1 MSAPIGVGDLQI
13 VADGISR
20 PEDVL
25 VHPDGRVFASDASAA
40 VSEIRPDGTHRPIGR
55 AGGEPN
61 GIAVLP
67 DGQIALANFASGMVQ
82 RLDLATG
89 AVDVLADQVEGRPL
103 TCANYPVVDADGS
116 ILVSCSSEL
125 DAAMAMATGARD
137 GSIVRID
144 PDGKTRVVCDG
155 LAFPNCMTFDA
166 RREHLYVVLST
177 ASVVVRLAVLAGGEL
192 GPPEPYGP
200 PLGDRGDDEYGPEL
214 VAAFAQP
221 DVLARWGMA
230 DGCGFD
236 ADGNLWVTLLGANR
250 IVAITPA
257 LDVVTVVEDPGGEVL
272 QSPTSVAWA
281 GDDGRDLYI
290 GSLFG
295 AHVVKARS
303 TVAGMVPLAS

>member
-1 MSAPIGVGDLQI
+1 MPAPIGVGDLQI

-61 GIAVLP
+61 GIALLP
-67 DGQIALANFASGMVQ
+67 DGGIALANFASGVLQ

-89 AVDVLADQVEGRPL
+89 AVDVLADRAHGRPL
-103 TCANYPVVDADGS
+103 TCANYPVVDVDGS
-116 ILVSCSSEL
+116 ILVSCSSHLE
-125 DAAMAMATGARD
+125 AAVAMATGARD
-137 GSIVRID
+137 GSIIRLA
-144 PDGKTRVVCDG
+144 PDGTTRVVCDG
-155 LAFPNCMTFDA
+155 LTFPNCMTFDA
-166 RREHLYVVLST
+166 AREHLYVVLST
-177 ASVVVRLAVLAGGEL
+177 TSTVVRLRVLAAGEL
-192 GPPEPYGP
+192 GAPEPYGP
-200 PLGDRGDDEYGPEL
+200 SLGERGDDEYGPEL
-214 VAAFAQP
+214 VAAFGQP

-257 LDVVTVVEDPGGEVL
+257 LDVVTVVEDPEGAVL
-272 QSPTSVAWA
+272 QSPTSVAWG
-281 GDDGRDLYI
+281 GDDRRDLYI

-295 AHVVKARS
+295 THVVKTRS
-303 TVAGMVPLAS
+303 TVAGMVPIAS

>member
-1 MSAPIGVGDLQI
+1 MAGSIGVGELEI

-40 VSEIRPDGTHRPIGR
+40 VSELRPDGTHQPIGH

-61 GIAVLP
+61 GIALLP
-67 DGQIALANFASGMVQ
+67 DGQLAIANFAAGTLQ
-82 RLDLATG
+82 RLDLGTG
-89 AVDVLADQVEGRPL
+89 AVAVLADRVDGRPL

-116 ILVSCSSEL
+116 IFVSCSSDL
-125 DAAMAMATGARD
+125 DPAIAMATGARD
-137 GSIVRID
+137 GSIVRVGV
-144 PDGKTRVVCDG
+144 DGTTRVVCDG
-155 LAFPNCMTFDA
+155 LPFPNCMTFDA
-166 RREHLYVVLST
+166 DREHLYVVLST
-177 ASVVVRLAVLAGGEL
+177 TSVVVRLRVLPDGEL
-192 GPPEPYGP
+192 GAPEPYGP
-200 PLGDRGDDEYGPEL
+200 PLGTRGDDEYGPEL
-214 VAAFAQP
+214 VAAFGQP

-257 LDVVTVVEDPGGEVL
+257 LDVVTVVDDPDGEVL
-272 QSPTSVAWA
+272 QSPTSVAWGGA
-281 GDDGRDLYI
+281 DGRDVYI

-295 AHVVKARS
+295 THVVKGRS

>member
-1 MSAPIGVGDLQI
+1 MATAPGAADLSA
-13 VADGISR
+13 VATGISR

-40 VSEIRPDGTHRPIGR
+40 VSEILPDGTHRRVGD

-61 GIAVLP
+61 GLAVLP
-67 DGQIALANFASGMVQ
+67 DGNIVIANFGSGVVQ

-89 AVDVLADQVEGRPL
+89 AVDVVADHVDGRPL
-103 TCANYPVVDADGS
+103 TCANYPVVDVDGS
-116 ILVSCSSEL
+116 ILVSCSSNL
-125 DAAMAMATGARD
+125 DPAVAMATGTRD
-137 GSIVRID
+137 GSIIRIGT
-144 PDGKTRVVCDG
+144 DGSTRVVCDD
-155 LAFPNCMTFDA
+155 LPFPNCMTFDA

-177 ASVVVRLAVLAGGEL
+177 PSVVVRLAVQAGGGL
-192 GPPEPYGP
+192 GAPEQYGP
-200 PLGDRGDDEYGPEL
+200 SLGARGADEYGDEH
-214 VAAFAQP
+214 AQAFGRP

-236 ADGNLWVTLLGANR
+236 ADGNLWVTLMGANR

-257 LDVVTVVEDPGGEVL
+257 LDVVTVVEDPAGDVL
-272 QSPTSVAWA
+272 VAPTSVGWG

-295 AHVVKARS
+295 THVVKARS
-303 TVAGMVPLAS
+303 TVAGMVPITS

>member
-1 MSAPIGVGDLQI
+1 MSGAIGADDLRI
-13 VADGISR
+13 VAAGLTR

-40 VSEIRPDGTHRPIGR
+40 VSEILPDGSHRPIGD

-61 GIAVLP
+61 GLALLP
-67 DGQIALANFASGMVQ
+67 DGGIVIANFAAGVVQ

-89 AVDVLADQVEGRPL
+89 AVEVLADQVDGHPL

-116 ILVSCSSEL
+116 ILVSCSSNL
-125 DAAMAMATGARD
+125 DPAVAMATGTRD
-137 GSIVRID
+137 GSIVRLG
-144 PDGKTRVVCDG
+144 PDGTTRIVCDD
-155 LAFPNCMTFDA
+155 LPFPNCMTFDA

-177 ASVVVRLAVLAGGEL
+177 PSVVVRLLVGAAGGL

-200 PLGDRGDDEYGPEL
+200 PLGSRRDDEYGPEL
-214 VAAFAQP
+214 VAAFGRP

-236 ADGNLWVTLLGANR
+236 AEGNLWVTLMGANR

-257 LDVVTVVEDPGGEVL
+257 LEVVTVVEDPGGEVI
-272 QSPTSVAWA
+272 QAPTSVAWG

-295 AHVVKARS
+295 THVVKARS
-303 TVAGMVPLAS
+303 TIAGMAPITS